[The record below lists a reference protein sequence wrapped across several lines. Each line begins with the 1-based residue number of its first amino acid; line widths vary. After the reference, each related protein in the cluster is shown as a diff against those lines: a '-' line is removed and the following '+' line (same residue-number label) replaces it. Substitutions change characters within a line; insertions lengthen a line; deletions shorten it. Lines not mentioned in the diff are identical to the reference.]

1 MTPHPQRCETCQHAP
16 VKRINKKYDN
26 FETYRYFCKKYD
38 MWIFG
43 TAYNTIEI
51 TGCASH
57 SSAPTER
64 EPQCLCE
71 TCCMTVEQCRGQQLR
86 QASPAPTEQDER
98 EKVLDEVILLINK
111 NCFELEGKRL
121 KISPLLLLQE
131 LDELRTTPEAQG

>member
-98 EKVLDEVILLINK
+98 DKVLD
-111 NCFELEGKRL
+111 
-121 KISPLLLLQE
+121 KICKICPLL
-131 LDELRTTPEAQG
+131 DERPEICEECVVYSVRTPTPEAQR